1 LPGEH
6 EAEVD
11 LAPADADAATSG
23 DGDGAITALWFII
36 TSALPIARTSKI
48 QGYMGLKFDQGG
60 QKRDL
65 YSMRHT
71 CIMNALL
78 AGILIASIAKNAG
91 ASVDVIE
98 RFYGSHPDQ

>member
-1 LPGEH
+1 
-6 EAEVD
+6 
-11 LAPADADAATSG
+11 
-23 DGDGAITALWFII
+23 
-36 TSALPIARTSKI
+36 
-48 QGYMGLKFDQGG
+48 MGLKFDQGG